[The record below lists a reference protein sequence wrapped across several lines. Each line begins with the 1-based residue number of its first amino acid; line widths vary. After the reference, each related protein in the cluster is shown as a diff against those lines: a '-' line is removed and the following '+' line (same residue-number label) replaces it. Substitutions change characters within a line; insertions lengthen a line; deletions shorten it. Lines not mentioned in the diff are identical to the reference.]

1 MRVENQMPRLF
12 REESVEPIDMFF
24 IKDKGDSLDKS
35 SSQGAPTGKSTPP
48 ASLPVQAGNSKN
60 HRSGLP
66 LRRASASQPG
76 QSSRSL
82 RPRNETKLTL
92 RRASSVIQ
100 PSPSM
105 GSLAATTGK
114 APVNKTARKAS
125 GKRKLEAPEDGP
137 RVRKKLSPPLSEKS
151 ENTSR
156 TVTPSEP
163 MPGRTNDGKIDYR
176 YYVAKYLNQKRK
188 TTN

>member
-1 MRVENQMPRLF
+1 MRVENQIPRLC
-12 REESVEPIDMFF
+12 REESVEPIETLF

-35 SSQGAPTGKSTPP
+35 SSQGVPTGERTPP
-48 ASLPVQAGNSKN
+48 AFLPVQVGNSKS

-66 LRRASASQPG
+66 SRRVNASQPG
-76 QSSRSL
+76 QSSRGL
-82 RPRNETKLTL
+82 RPRNEIRLTL

-105 GSLAATTGK
+105 DSLAAIARK
-114 APVNKTARKAS
+114 APVHKTVRKAS
-125 GKRKLEAPEDGP
+125 GKRKLEIPDDGP

-163 MPGRTNDGKIDYR
+163 MPGRTSDGKIDYR
-176 YYVAKYLNQKRK
+176 YYIAKYLNQKH
-188 TTN
+188 